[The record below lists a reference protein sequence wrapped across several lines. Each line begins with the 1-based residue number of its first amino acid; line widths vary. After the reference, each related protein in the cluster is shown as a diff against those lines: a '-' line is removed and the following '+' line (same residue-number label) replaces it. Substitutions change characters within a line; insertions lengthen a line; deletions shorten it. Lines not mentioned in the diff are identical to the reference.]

1 MSSLI
6 KNIKKIFLGN
16 GAAQLIQF
24 AFIPLSALL
33 YTPEQFGAFGTM
45 QAYSTALTIFISLQL
60 FVAIP
65 FEKNKEELFNL
76 IYLSFKCIFITT
88 IGLLFS
94 YYLLNIDLFSV
105 IVIFLA
111 AITAITNTL
120 RSIIVSFGDFT
131 KLSISYVFRSLI
143 IVFAQ
148 AGLSIFENINGLIL
162 GLLLGEIIYSF
173 LLKFYIEKA
182 ENSQKLIIK
191 DIFKPNLK
199 DVYVK
204 FKDFSVFGSL
214 LELTSVLIFYGPIF
228 ILSYIIQ
235 NQNYVGQYSFISRL
249 IWPPVILLATSVS
262 SALYYYLKKNNDKIK
277 RDTIYGVYLSI
288 FLLCMSPVIAYLCS
302 KLLEL
307 TIVSKTWDVIYEFT
321 FFVVIIAL
329 SYMSSIYVR
338 AIVRFKKLQK
348 YQLILEC
355 FFISS
360 IVLFVFLYK
369 LNDIFYV
376 MKIYSIFYAFFNLI
390 FVLSVSF
397 YVFKNEQKV
406 LNEITN

>member
-182 ENSQKLIIK
+182 ENNQKLIIK

-249 IWPPVILLATSVS
+249 IWPPVILLTSS
-262 SALYYYLKKNNDKIK
+262 ISNALYFHLKEVNRTQLKKLTSKALFFSVVLILLSPLFALLISKIIGLMIENK
-277 RDTIYGVYLSI
+277 VWDMISSFSFYLI
-288 FLLCMSPVIAYLCS
+288 VIAIAFISTLY
-302 KLLEL
+302 
-307 TIVSKTWDVIYEFT
+307 FR
-321 FFVVIIAL
+321 VIIRYR
-329 SYMSSIYVR
+329 S
-338 AIVRFKKLQK
+338 LQK
-348 YQLILEC
+348 KQLILDLV
-355 FFISS
+355 FISICMVVVFVVKNENPIELMFFYS
-360 IVLFVFLYK
+360 ILYVLYCVFLIGFVFL
-369 LNDIFYV
+369 
-376 MKIYSIFYAFFNLI
+376 NL
-390 FVLSVSF
+390 L
-397 YVFKNEQKV
+397 FKKSE
-406 LNEITN
+406 

>member
-16 GAAQLIQF
+16 GVAQLIQF

-94 YYLLNIDLFSV
+94 YHLLNIDLFSV

-111 AITAITNTL
+111 SITAITNTL

-182 ENSQKLIIK
+182 ENGQKLIIK

-249 IWPPVILLATSVS
+249 IWPPVILFTTSIS
-262 SALYYYLKKNNDKIK
+262 SALYYHLKKIDDIELRKI
-277 RDTIYGVYLSI
+277 TYMFFGVGFIIFAVSPFFSKIFCYVIEFFLKDSEWYLVSNFGYYTLIMAMIFTASI
-288 FLLCMSPVIAYLCS
+288 FSR
-302 KLLEL
+302 
-307 TIVSKTWDVIYEFT
+307 
-321 FFVVIIAL
+321 VIIR
-329 SYMSSIYVR
+329 Y
-338 AIVRFKKLQK
+338 KNLQK
-348 YQLILEC
+348 FQLLLDM
-355 FFISS
+355 FFIM
-360 IVLFVFLYK
+360 LFFIFLFFKNNYDAIGLIKNYVFLYS
-369 LNDIFYV
+369 L
-376 MKIYSIFYAFFNLI
+376 YSFVLII
-390 FVLSVSF
+390 FVTLFVL
-397 YVFKNEQKV
+397 KRKV
-406 LNEITN
+406 NLRG